1 MHEKA
6 QFIIFHSNR
15 EKKNPIPSH
24 LIMEL
29 SFRMKWLKVK
39 NEIT

>member
-15 EKKNPIPSH
+15 EKRSPISSH
-24 LIMEL
+24 NGIAIQSEMAEGE
-29 SFRMKWLKVK
+29 K
-39 NEIT
+39 

>member
-15 EKKNPIPSH
+15 EKRNPIPSD
-24 LIMEL
+24 LIMQL
-29 SFRMKWLKVK
+29 PFGVKWLKVK